1 MDERLDRFAL
11 PVRLVHQTTA
21 VLFVVCVAAAA
32 CLYIGPLAEAVG
44 RRPLVAT
51 VHQWAGVLLPLPLV
65 VGLLSRALR
74 ADLRR
79 IDRFTDAD
87 RRWLRRVPN
96 RGRLAGKSTRARS
109 CTPPGSP
116 VPWSSWSA
124 PGCCCGS
131 GSRCRGSRARACSS
145 STISA
150 PSPSS
155 WRSPDTCA
163 MPTPIPRHAEGC
175 VRERFRGPGHVTST
189 ARGCPRSPENRGHDH
204 GIVGADPDLGPWTP
218 SQGANV
224 QVSV

>member
-96 RGRLAGKSTRARS
+96 RGRLAGKFNAGQKLYAAWIAGAVVVMVGTGLLLWFRFAL
-109 CTPPGSP
+109 
-116 VPWSSWSA
+116 PW
-124 PGCCCGS
+124 
-131 GSRCRGSRARACSS
+131 
-145 STISA
+145 
-150 PSPSS
+150 
-155 WRSPDTCA
+155 
-163 MPTPIPRHAEGC
+163 IPRPSVLFVHDLGAFS
-175 VRERFRGPGHVTST
+175 VVLAVAGHVRH
-189 ARGCPRSPENRGHDH
+189 AY
-204 GIVGADPDLGPWTP
+204 ADPEARRGMRAGTVSRTWARDEH
-218 SQGANV
+218 GAWLSEV
-224 QVSV
+224 TREPRP